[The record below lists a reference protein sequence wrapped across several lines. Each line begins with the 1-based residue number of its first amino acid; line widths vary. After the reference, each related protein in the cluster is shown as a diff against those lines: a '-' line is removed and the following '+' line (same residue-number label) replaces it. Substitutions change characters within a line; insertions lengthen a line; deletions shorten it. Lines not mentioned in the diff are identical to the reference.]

1 MSNLAT
7 HEAEQAAITAACEA
21 GVCQHPDCH
30 QTPCE
35 RAQAIMDETDNEPDN
50 NARRAARIALAIL
63 PAYDNDTADQGIRD
77 AVSDLLHLCD
87 LMGLDFADL
96 EADARGNYL
105 REVQDLGP
113 ATDEPL
119 RLAIERN

>member
-7 HEAEQAAITAACEA
+7 HEAEQRAITEQWENCRA
-21 GVCQHPDCH
+21 DL
-30 QTPCE
+30 TPCE
-35 RAQAIMDETDNEPDN
+35 RAQQIMDETADDSDS

-63 PAYDNDTADQGIRD
+63 PAYDDDTADQGIKD
-77 AVSDLLHLCD
+77 ALTDLLHLCD

-113 ATDEPL
+113 ATDDDL
-119 RLAIERN
+119 RIAIERN